1 MSTHAYSSPEALP
14 HTPQSSLGLRDRIA
28 QRLALAQLARWR
40 ASVTIELPD
49 GRVVAI
55 GAAESP
61 RRVSVRIHR
70 WRVFR
75 RLLSGG
81 DIGLGEAY
89 MDGDW
94 DCSDLVELCRLYVS
108 APPVLESR
116 WLALPLRALHAWQRV
131 ARANSVRGSRRNI
144 RAHYDLSNDLFRLFL
159 DDSMTYSA
167 GVFAQPDTTLADA
180 QRAKLD
186 GICRTLALQPSD
198 HVLEIGSGWGS
209 FALHAAGVYGCRV
222 TSLTLSTD
230 QLRLARQRVAEA
242 GLQARVDIELCD
254 YRHATGQ
261 FDHLVSIEMFE
272 AVGLRY
278 YDDFF
283 AACERV
289 LRPHGRM
296 FLQTIAMPD
305 QRFPSYARDFDWS
318 RKYIFP
324 GSLLASLHEISAAL
338 QRVTTLR
345 IESLRDIG
353 RDYART
359 LHLWRERFLRRRH
372 EVRRLGFDERF
383 IRMWDFYLA
392 SCEASFAARYINDL
406 QLVLARP
413 LPFARALDVSRA
425 TSAAQRQ
432 SSRETSH
439 HTMEP
444 EGFQIRS

>member
-1 MSTHAYSSPEALP
+1 
-14 HTPQSSLGLRDRIA
+14 
-28 QRLALAQLARWR
+28 LARWR
-40 ASVTIELPD
+40 AGVTIELPD
-49 GRVVAI
+49 GRVVEI
-55 GAAESP
+55 GTAQSP
-61 RRVSVRIHR
+61 RRVSVSIKR

-108 APPVLESR
+108 APPVLGSR
-116 WLALPLRALHAWQRV
+116 WLALPSRALHTWQRI

-167 GVFAQPDTTLADA
+167 GVFARPDTTLEDA

-186 GICRTLALQPSD
+186 GICRTLALQPND
-198 HVLEIGSGWGS
+198 HVLEIGGGWGS
-209 FALHAAGVYGCRV
+209 FALHAARAYGCRV

-230 QLRLARQRVAEA
+230 QLHLARQRVAEA
-242 GLQARVDIELCD
+242 GLNDRVDIQLCD
-254 YRHATGQ
+254 YRHVRGQ

-272 AVGLRY
+272 AVGLRN
-278 YDDFF
+278 YDAYF

-296 FLQTIAMPD
+296 FLQTIAIPD
-305 QRFPSYARDFDWS
+305 QRFSSYARDFDWS

-324 GSLLASLHEISAAL
+324 GSLLASLHAITASL

-372 EVRRLGFDERF
+372 DVRRLGFDERF

-425 TSAAQRQ
+425 TSAALEQ
-432 SSRETSH
+432 SRWEAAQESMKPLS
-439 HTMEP
+439 
-444 EGFQIRS
+444 FQVRA